1 MLGDDQFSGE
11 AQRLAFSPDGKQFAA
26 AAGHTVRLWE
36 TATGKELPLL
46 GGHRSAPTMM
56 TLSADGKTAVSWG
69 ADRVLR
75 RWDASTGKSLG
86 AFPAP
91 PNTALAALS
100 ADGSSVALASAD
112 NLIRIHETT
121 TGKELRQI
129 KPGAGVSALA
139 FTPDGKTLAVRGGDN
154 NIRLFDV
161 SKGAEVRQIALRA
174 PVNTDGRQ
182 VVIVLGGYRRAARGS
197 SPGLAFTPDGKLLA
211 ALAPAN
217 RGRGNAP
224 TAVVFFDVATGKELR
239 KVEPAQGLRSFA
251 FSPDGRTLATEN
263 ADRTISLWEVA
274 SGKERAH
281 LGKASAER
289 PQGNEGVGMMI
300 VEIDG
305 IEGFAGPSEPV
316 GPVGLAF
323 SPDGRALAA
332 RGADK
337 SVHVWDINAGK
348 EIAQLKGHT
357 GRIETVA
364 FAANGKTLASGAGDT
379 TILLW
384 DAAALEKDLSKP
396 QPTGASPGGARGPL
410 DRPGCRR
417 RR

>member
-1 MLGDDQFSGE
+1 MKFWDLATGKETRQVKAPEGTTVSAVAFSKDGKYLAFGANEAVHLCQADTGKEIRQLKAPTGVAGLVFAPDGKVLAIRGRNQRIRLCETETGKELHKLGDAEQPQTDGFAFLLGDDQFSGE
-11 AQRLAFSPDGKQFAA
+11 ARALAFSPDGKQFAA

-154 NIRLFDV
+154 NLRLFDV
-161 SKGAEVRQIALRA
+161 SKGAEVGQIALRA
-174 PVNTDGRQ
+174 P
-182 VVIVLGGYRRAARGS
+182 
-197 SPGLAFTPDGKLLA
+197 
-211 ALAPAN
+211 
-217 RGRGNAP
+217 
-224 TAVVFFDVATGKELR
+224 
-239 KVEPAQGLRSFA
+239 
-251 FSPDGRTLATEN
+251 
-263 ADRTISLWEVA
+263 
-274 SGKERAH
+274 
-281 LGKASAER
+281 
-289 PQGNEGVGMMI
+289 
-300 VEIDG
+300 
-305 IEGFAGPSEPV
+305 
-316 GPVGLAF
+316 
-323 SPDGRALAA
+323 
-332 RGADK
+332 
-337 SVHVWDINAGK
+337 
-348 EIAQLKGHT
+348 
-357 GRIETVA
+357 
-364 FAANGKTLASGAGDT
+364 
-379 TILLW
+379 
-384 DAAALEKDLSKP
+384 
-396 QPTGASPGGARGPL
+396 
-410 DRPGCRR
+410 
-417 RR
+417 